1 MTVSISQQYVNS
13 DGTLT
18 LAGYALLSDLQA
30 RANAAG
36 AVVGP
41 TGGAVVDT
49 EARAAIAAI
58 IQALG
63 G

>member
-1 MTVSISQQYVNS
+1 MTVSVSEQYVNG

-30 RANAAG
+30 RANAASDVP
-36 AVVGP
+36 AP
-41 TGGAVVDT
+41 TGGGVVDT